1 MLCHRATFSWR
12 LLRCAAKSLP
22 VLHRRRNSASR
33 AQSFQDPFVFVSC
46 VYGYDPFNMEMPED
60 VVQQTCNIWDSIS
73 ATFAAGPKAG
83 SEEIVKTRI
92 FITDPAHGEPV
103 LSTCA
108 RMMEGHRPASTL
120 FVVPSLMRPEM
131 KVGIEATAMWQLAR
145 RGI

>member
-1 MLCHRATFSWR
+1 
-12 LLRCAAKSLP
+12 
-22 VLHRRRNSASR
+22 
-33 AQSFQDPFVFVSC
+33 
-46 VYGYDPFNMEMPED
+46 MEMPED

-73 ATFAAGPKAG
+73 ATLQQAESGL
-83 SEEIVKTRI
+83 EEIVKTRI